1 MWLLAAAL
9 SVLIGLTVGLLG
21 GGGSILTL
29 PMLVYLLRVEAAP
42 AIATSLLLVFVTS
55 GVGLTV
61 HARPLSSRD
70 AATPTLSTVRWSLGL
85 SFGAAG
91 MVGASVG
98 GQLAAFIPP
107 AWLLSAFALVIL
119 ATALAMLLRRAR
131 EPEAQAHAA
140 SSRPA
145 LNRLLPIGLGVGLI
159 SGLVGAGGGFLI
171 VPALNLLGGLPMR
184 EAIATS
190 LLVLALQSGA
200 GFVSHLLHTA
210 IDWHLALLVTSSA
223 TAGSLIGA
231 RLSRSV
237 RPARL
242 RRVFAFLVLAM
253 ALGML
258 VKQLQAHGRAH
269 KTHPEAR
276 AEAEKPASAFPAVLV
291 AEFAKPR
298 NNLRESRE
306 KFLAPLEIARY

>member
-9 SVLIGLTVGLLG
+9 SVLIGLTVGFLG

-29 PMLVYLLRVEAAP
+29 PMLVYLLRIEPAP

-55 GVGLTV
+55 AVGLAV
-61 HARPLSSRD
+61 HARPVPAGD
-70 AATPTLSTVRWSLGL
+70 PGTPPRSTVQWTLGL

-91 MVGASVG
+91 MAGASLG

-107 AWLLSAFALVIL
+107 GWLLNAFALVML
-119 ATALAMLLRRAR
+119 ATALAMLLRRERDPAA
-131 EPEAQAHAA
+131 PAPAA
-140 SSRPA
+140 SARLSLA
-145 LNRLLPIGLGVGLI
+145 RLLPIGLGVGLI

-171 VPALNLLGGLPMR
+171 VPALTLLGGLPMR

-210 IDWHLALLVTSSA
+210 IDWRLALLVTSSA

-231 RLSRSV
+231 RLSRGV
-237 RPARL
+237 CPARL
-242 RRVFAFLVLAM
+242 RRAFALLVLAM
-253 ALGML
+253 ALVM
-258 VKQLQAHGRAH
+258 VIKQLRAHGA
-269 KTHPEAR
+269 TGTSAP
-276 AEAEKPASAFPAVLV
+276 KPAHAAQF
-291 AEFAKPR
+291 R
-298 NNLRESRE
+298 R
-306 KFLAPLEIARY
+306 